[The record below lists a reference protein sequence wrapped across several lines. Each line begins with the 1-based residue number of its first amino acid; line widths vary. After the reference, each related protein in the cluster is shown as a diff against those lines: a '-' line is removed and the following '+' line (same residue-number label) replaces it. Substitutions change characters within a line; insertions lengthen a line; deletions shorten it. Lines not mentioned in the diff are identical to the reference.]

1 MNTWN
6 ASQSGV
12 GIVEVLIALAVMMFT
27 ALGISTL
34 QSKAMISM
42 SISAVHFGIDEHS
55 RDMLELLRANS
66 SEATAGQYDYDF
78 ESDVIVDA
86 MTHPVVRDIAQWK
99 NQISDQLPDGAGQ
112 IDCDATRCQVSIRW
126 KEYIDGS
133 YEDQFYHIAGLL

>member
-12 GIVEVLIALAVMMFT
+12 GIVEVLIALAVMTFT

-55 RDMLELLRANS
+55 SDMLELLRANR
-66 SEATAGQYDYDF
+66 SEATAGQYDF
-78 ESDVIVDA
+78 EFDDVLSLSIQR
-86 MTHPVVRDIAQWK
+86 H
-99 NQISDQLPDGAGQ
+99 
-112 IDCDATRCQVSIRW
+112 TRW
-126 KEYIDGS
+126 
-133 YEDQFYHIAGLL
+133 